1 MISLTSS
8 LPFLQAGSAGGSM
21 ATTFLT
27 FGAVIAVFYFFIIRP
42 QNKKQKDA
50 QKMINEL
57 KKFDK
62 VVTIGGIRGVV
73 QAVKDTTVI
82 VKVDDNTKIEFTKS
96 AVATVLEKHEAK
108 GDKADTSVSE
118 EKSK

>member
-8 LPFLQAGSAGGSM
+8 LPLLQAAAGGSM

-73 QAVKDTTVI
+73 QAVKDTTVLI
-82 VKVDDNTKIEFTKS
+82 KVDDNTKIEFSKS
-96 AVATVLEKHEAK
+96 AVATVLEKHEPK
-108 GDKADTSVSE
+108 SDKADASAAE